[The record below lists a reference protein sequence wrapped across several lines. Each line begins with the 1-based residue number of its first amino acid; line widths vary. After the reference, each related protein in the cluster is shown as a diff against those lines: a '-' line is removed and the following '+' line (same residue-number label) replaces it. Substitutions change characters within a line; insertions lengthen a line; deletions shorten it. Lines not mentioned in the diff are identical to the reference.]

1 MSDFTSSP
9 CLTIVFSMLISI
21 TFICQILTYGY
32 YFYRYRSLYNY
43 SPRNGDELELREGDI
58 VHVIEK
64 CADGWF
70 VGTSGRT
77 GMFGTFPGN
86 YVTPI

>member
-1 MSDFTSSP
+1 MEEPDLNSNNVRSLRGLEMPS
-9 CLTIVFSMLISI
+9 
-21 TFICQILTYGY
+21 YK
-32 YFYRYRSLYNY
+32 SLYNY
-43 SPRNGDELELREGDI
+43 EPRNSDELQLKEGDI
-58 VHVIEK
+58 VHVIER

-86 YVTPI
+86 YVTPILS